1 MSLLFD
7 TPGVRDTNRKRWK
20 NRDGRNAR
28 QKPSRPTRAQARK
41 ARKAEQR
48 FYRKKFKRE
57 RPKNITKSTLESF
70 ATRLG
75 ISVDAVRD
83 FIAILRRSQEE
94 VSYGTAALTVLLLYV
109 ESLNIAERQ
118 RQLLRPTQ
126 LPVVTEYV
134 AACNDT
140 PPEVEEILTPQEIDT
155 WGDVVLK
162 AVGELIWYSI
172 CR

>member
-7 TPGVRDTNRKRWK
+7 TPAVRVSNRRRAQD
-20 NRDGRNAR
+20 NRYGQKGR
-28 QKPSRPTRAQARK
+28 QKPPRPTLPQ

-48 FYRKKFKRE
+48 SYRKKFKRE

-94 VSYGTAALTVLLLYV
+94 VSYGTAALVVLLLYV

-118 RQLLRPTQ
+118 RQLERPTQ

-140 PPEVEEILTPQEIDT
+140 PPEVEEILTPEEIDT
-155 WGDVVLK
+155 WSDVVLK

>member
-1 MSLLFD
+1 MSLLFEP
-7 TPGVRDTNRKRWK
+7 PGVRDK
-20 NRDGRNAR
+20 NRTHAEKSQGSERVKKSKNS
-28 QKPSRPTRAQARK
+28 PSDVTTGPQGK
-41 ARKAEQR
+41 QR
-48 FYRKKFKRE
+48 SYRKKFKRE
-57 RPKNITKSTLESF
+57 PEEYYQSTLESF

-134 AACNDT
+134 ATCNDA
-140 PPEVEEILTPQEIDT
+140 PPEVEEILTPQERNT
-155 WGDVVLK
+155 WSDVVLK

>member
-7 TPGVRDTNRKRWK
+7 TPAVRVSNRKRTLK
-20 NRDGRNAR
+20 NRKGQKAR
-28 QKPSRPTRAQARK
+28 QKPARPTLPRARA
-41 ARKAEQR
+41 AER
-48 FYRKKFKRE
+48 SYRKKFKRK
-57 RPKNITKSTLESF
+57 RPRNITESTLESF

-83 FIAILRRSQEE
+83 FIDILRRSQEE

-134 AACNDT
+134 ATCNDA
-140 PPEVEEILTPQEIDT
+140 PPEVEEILTPQERNT
-155 WGDVVLK
+155 WSDVVLK

>member
-7 TPGVRDTNRKRWK
+7 TPGVRDKNRTRTQKNRK
-20 NRDGRNAR
+20 GRNVR
-28 QKPSRPTRAQARK
+28 QKPVRPTRAQVRAVERS
-41 ARKAEQR
+41 
-48 FYRKKFKRE
+48 YRKKFTRR
-57 RPKNITKSTLESF
+57 RPKNITKNTLESF

-83 FIAILRRSQEE
+83 FIDILRRSQEE

-134 AACNDT
+134 ATCNDA
-140 PPEVEEILTPQEIDT
+140 PPEVEEILTPQERNT
-155 WGDVVLK
+155 WSDVVLK

>member
-7 TPGVRDTNRKRWK
+7 PPGVRDK
-20 NRDGRNAR
+20 NRTRTLKNRNGRNAR
-28 QKPSRPTRAQARK
+28 QKTVRPTLPQVRK
-41 ARKAEQR
+41 AKQR
-48 FYRKKFKRE
+48 SYRKKFKRE

-83 FIAILRRSQEE
+83 FIDILRRSQEE

-140 PPEVEEILTPQEIDT
+140 PPEVEEILTPEEIDT
-155 WGDVVLK
+155 WSDVVLK

>member
-7 TPGVRDTNRKRWK
+7 TPGVRDSNR
-20 NRDGRNAR
+20 
-28 QKPSRPTRAQARK
+28 TRALKIRKGQKGRQNPRRTTLPQARK
-41 ARKAEQR
+41 AKQR
-48 FYRKKFKRE
+48 SYRKKFKRE

-83 FIAILRRSQEE
+83 FVDILRRSQRE

-109 ESLNIAERQ
+109 ESLNIEERQ
-118 RQLLRPTQ
+118 RQLERPTQ

-134 AACNDT
+134 ATCNDA
-140 PPEVEEILTPQEIDT
+140 PPEVEEILTPQERNT
-155 WGDVVLK
+155 WSDVVLK